1 MRPVDAHELAR
12 INRLEQQVAYLLRHL
27 GLDADAGTGPA
38 FGAASSSAFASEP
51 ASAFGSPADIF
62 GAPAAPA
69 APPVPPPPAAAAT
82 GPAYPAGLEAA
93 LDRGRMIEAIKIYRE
108 WSGVGLAEAKA
119 AVEQI
124 SRQRR

>member
-1 MRPVDAHELAR
+1 MRPMDAHELAR

-38 FGAASSSAFASEP
+38 FGAASGSAFGSEP

-62 GAPAAPA
+62 GAAAVS
-69 APPVPPPPAAAAT
+69 PPGAPPAAAAPA
-82 GPAYPAGLEAA
+82 PAYPAGLEAA